1 MNLYV
6 QKPCEAIQ
14 LNRENIQKIVELFPE
29 EKFVF
34 FGIEMID
41 GKGQKVFEEDLTPFQ
56 KVGGFLYHNHEVKTI
71 YDSEWI
77 IKRKDEY
84 EFMSDEYFKANF
96 IQIPFLNIEEQIIK
110 KDEENVNIGSGVQKQ
125 NK

>member
-14 LNRENIQKIVELFPE
+14 LNRENITKIVEVFPE

-34 FGIEMID
+34 FGIKMID
-41 GKGQKVFEEDLTPFQ
+41 GKEQKVFEEDFSEFQ
-56 KVGGFLYHNHEVKTI
+56 KVGGFLYHNREVKTI
-71 YDSEWI
+71 YDGEWI

-84 EFMSDEYFKANF
+84 EFMSDEYFAANF
-96 IQIPFLNIEEQIIK
+96 IQIPFIEMQDKIIEK
-110 KDEENVNIGSGVQKQ
+110 EKSNVNTG
-125 NK
+125 

>member
-1 MNLYV
+1 LNLYV

-14 LNRENIQKIVELFPE
+14 LNNKNIQKIIGLFPE

-34 FGIEMID
+34 FGIQIID
-41 GKGQKVFEEDLTPFQ
+41 GKEQKIFEDDLSDFQ

-71 YDSEWI
+71 YDGEWI

-84 EFMSDEYFKANF
+84 EFMSDEYFTLNF
-96 IQIPFLNIEEQIIK
+96 IQIPFIEINNQIIK
-110 KDEENVNIGSGVQKQ
+110 KDEEDVNT
-125 NK
+125 

>member
-14 LNRENIQKIVELFPE
+14 LSKENIKKIMEVLPE

-34 FGIEMID
+34 FGIEVID
-41 GKGQKVFEEDLTPFQ
+41 FKDQKVFDEDLSSFQ
-56 KVGGFLYHNHEVKTI
+56 RVGGFLYHNREVKTI
-71 YDSEWI
+71 YDGEWI

-84 EFMSDEYFKANF
+84 EFMNNEYFTTNF
-96 IQIPFLNIEEQIIK
+96 IQIPFLELQDKIIDKEQG
-110 KDEENVNIGSGVQKQ
+110 DVNIR
-125 NK
+125 

>member
-14 LNRENIQKIVELFPE
+14 LNKENIKNIVELFPQ

-34 FGIEMID
+34 FGIESIE
-41 GKGQKVFEEDLTPFQ
+41 GKDQKIFDDDLSCFSR
-56 KVGGFLYHNHEVKTI
+56 VGGFLYHNREVKTI
-71 YDSEWI
+71 YDGEWI

-96 IQIPFLNIEEQIIK
+96 IQVPFINIKDQIIK
-110 KDEENVNIGSGVQKQ
+110 KDDENNVNIK
-125 NK
+125 

>member
-34 FGIEMID
+34 FGIEKVE
-41 GKGQKVFEEDLTPFQ
+41 GKDQKIFEDDLTTFQ
-56 KVGGFLYHNHEVKTI
+56 RVGGFLYHNREVKTI
-71 YDSEWI
+71 YDGEWI
-77 IKRKDEY
+77 IKRKEEY

-96 IQIPFLNIEEQIIK
+96 IQIPFLNIEDQMIK
-110 KDEENVNIGSGVQKQ
+110 KDDDHVDSGS
-125 NK
+125 

>member
-14 LNRENIQKIVELFPE
+14 LNQENIQKIMEVLPE

-34 FGIEMID
+34 FGIENIE
-41 GKGQKVFEEDLTPFQ
+41 GKDQKVFDDDLTKF
-56 KVGGFLYHNHEVKTI
+56 KKIGGFLYHNREVKTI
-71 YDSEWI
+71 YYSEWI

-84 EFMSDEYFKANF
+84 EFMSDEYFKMNF
-96 IQIPFLNIEEQIIK
+96 IQVPFIDIKDQINK
-110 KDEENVNIGSGVQKQ
+110 KDDEN
-125 NK
+125 

>member
-14 LNRENIQKIVELFPE
+14 LNRENIKKIVELFPE

-34 FGIEMID
+34 FGIERIE
-41 GKGQKVFEEDLTPFQ
+41 GKDQKIFEDNLTIFE

-71 YDSEWI
+71 YDGEWI
-77 IKRKDEY
+77 IKRKEEY
-84 EFMSDEYFKANF
+84 EFMSDEYFKSNF
-96 IQIPFLNIEEQIIK
+96 IQIPFIETSDQTIK
-110 KDEENVNIGSGVQKQ
+110 KDEENVNIES
-125 NK
+125 